1 MSRFPYAGLR
11 PFDRHEVDIFF
22 GRDQQVYELLERLG
36 QTHFLAVLGASGC
49 GKSSLVRTGLLPSLD
64 SGFLTCAGSNWRLA
78 EMRPGNK
85 PFENLSQVLLEALG
99 SAYTA
104 AFHDKTQAMAFLQVA
119 LQRGA
124 GSIGEILRESPLPE
138 KTNLLLLIDQFEE
151 IFRYR
156 ATEQATAFVWLLLE
170 SCRLPNVY
178 VIITMRSDFL
188 SDCSHFLGLPEVINQ
203 GLYLTPRLSREQ
215 LRDAIELPAIV
226 FNSRVDAALCNRLL
240 NDVGNNPD
248 QLPLLQHV
256 LMQMWR
262 LEKGKSLSLEHYAQI
277 GGLENALS
285 NHVET
290 IFNRL
295 TANQQRLA
303 EVLFRSLCERGDTQC
318 DIRRPVRLDEVAA
331 LAEVECSKVIE
342 VIDEF
347 RKEGRS
353 FLTPSYPQPLLAESM
368 IDISHE
374 SLIRQWWRLKEWVTE
389 ESKSATIYQRLEKN
403 ALLWHNNEH
412 GFYRTPELEN
422 ALSWQQTQNPT
433 PLWARRYG
441 QHFDLAMSFLKQS
454 FQEQQKKIAEQQTL
468 LQAEQARK
476 FKQVRSIAFATGCGL
491 LVMSLLAG
499 WAWWE
504 RHNARLQ
511 TQQIIQLE
519 TQHITELFQALL
531 VHAGLLAKS
540 EDYAGAKQVLE
551 KTLILDA
558 KLDANVAARQV
569 HARNLLSSFVQM
581 LGAGAE
587 QIYNTAG
594 YPLFS
599 VAVSPDGKLLA
610 SAGENGALV
619 IFEVKTGKLLQRLA
633 EQSNHTG
640 ETQDT
645 TVRHVRFTVK
655 RVLFTPQGDK
665 LLSTADDRKLII
677 WQRQQNSFIQQT
689 IWTSPEKIVAL
700 AMSPDGKTL
709 AIGTANNQITLSD
722 IATNQ
727 IIRTLTKH
735 TASIAANGLTFN
747 ATGDYLA
754 SAFYDNTAIIWRVA
768 TGEMLHILKGHTSS
782 ILSVAFSPDGTQ
794 LATGSDDKTIR
805 LWDIASETSQAFVGH
820 QKGILALHFVGNGE
834 QLVSASIDRD
844 IRIWD
849 SRSGVTLRFL
859 QEHNAAVSAL
869 TSYAGHLFSASKDG
883 TLRRWA
889 LTLPYQQSISVANE
903 PVSAAISPDLQHV
916 AVGFQNGALHLY
928 DSSTGH
934 PRWEKNQAHN
944 TLVTRLTFNK
954 EGNLLASASADSTAK
969 IWQFNPALPTN
980 LLSEQKTLSGHT
992 DTVNAVTFSPDSS
1005 TVATASDDGSIGLF
1019 PLQGQKSPVF
1029 ITPAHNGNVSSVSFS
1044 KTGQQLLSG
1053 GRDIKLWSLQP
1064 KPLLLKSFPKASSF
1078 FWSTLSPDSHYTAS
1092 VGRDQVIE
1100 IYNIE
1105 SGQLKYVLDGHQ
1117 QAVFKSIFS
1126 PDSLQLASVGDTSI
1140 RFWNL
1145 DKGNALFT
1153 LRLPTKDVWP
1163 APIWDFD
1170 FRCADGQ
1177 CLVAAPLV
1185 NKTLVL
1191 YHLFYDKQWSKEQ
1204 ADDIQGNLSL
1214 WQSYLKLV
1222 TTLHRQKAVDASL
1235 QAQREADVIG
1245 EVLMYAN
1252 PYNVTIQRLALHNF
1266 LQQAE
1271 LHKSLPDLPAALTA
1285 YEKAIAVSEFLLKQS
1300 PSDLQSQAEI
1310 FAAFSEGAACLEQ
1323 SQQPAQANLLYQR
1336 LFALPLNFVHLL
1348 IERIAVAEK
1357 QGATDI
1363 ANQDVQ
1369 SVLQRVNKTDA
1380 EELHNVGYALARLTS
1395 RYNEAYPLL
1404 QQALRLR
1411 PENATTLDSIGWL
1424 LHKMG
1429 KNQESLSYLLQAKK
1443 QLPNPEQDPAELAW
1457 HLTEVLWELDRK
1469 TEARAVLLEA
1479 LQTYPDAHVLQ
1490 DIAKKLQ
1497 IPPAPL

>member
-11 PFDRHEVDIFF
+11 PFDRDEVDIFF

-104 AFHDKTQAMAFLQVA
+104 AFHDKTQALAFLQVA

-138 KTNLLLLIDQFEE
+138 NTNLLLLIDQFEE

-178 VIITMRSDFL
+178 VTITMRSDFL
-188 SDCSHFLGLPEVINQ
+188 SDCSHFLGLPEAINQ

-277 GGLENALS
+277 GGLKNALS

-303 EVLFRSLCERGDTQC
+303 EVLFRSLCERGDSQC

-331 LAEVECSKVIE
+331 LAEVECSKIIE

-389 ESKSATIYQRLEKN
+389 ESKSATLYQRLEKN

-491 LVMSLLAG
+491 LVMSLLAI
-499 WAWWE
+499 WALRE
-504 RHNARLQ
+504 QHNARLQ
-511 TQQIIQLE
+511 TQQTIQVE
-519 TQHITELFQALL
+519 KQHITDLFQAWLI
-531 VHAGLLAKS
+531 HAGLLAKS
-540 EDYAGAKQVLE
+540 EDYARAKFVLE
-551 KTLILDA
+551 KTQFLDA
-558 KLDANVAARQV
+558 KVATRQI
-569 HARNLLSSFVQM
+569 HARNLLSSFVQIV
-581 LGAGAE
+581 GAGAE
-587 QIYNTAG
+587 QIYSNAG
-594 YPLFS
+594 YPLTT
-599 VAVSPDGKLLA
+599 VAVSPDGQWLA
-610 SAGENGALV
+610 AAGEHGTVV
-619 IFEVKTGKLLQRLA
+619 IFEVKTGKLLQRL
-633 EQSNHTG
+633 SGHTIDG
-640 ETQDT
+640 ETQET
-645 TVRHVRFTVK
+645 TVSGI
-655 RVLFTPQGDK
+655 LFTPQGDK
-665 LLSTADDRKLII
+665 LISAGNDKKLII
-677 WQRQQNSFIQQT
+677 WQRKQTGFVQQALWPFA
-689 IWTSPEKIVAL
+689 EKIKAIAL
-700 AMSPDGKTL
+700 SPDGQTL
-709 AIGTANNQITLSD
+709 ATGTQDNQITLWNL
-722 IATNQ
+722 ATNQ
-727 IIRTLTKH
+727 PIAILTKH
-735 TASIAANGLTFN
+735 IASKQTVSIAANGLTFN

-754 SAFYDNTAIIWRVA
+754 SAYDNTAIIWQVT
-768 TGEMLHILKGHTSS
+768 TGEILHVLKGHTSS
-782 ILSVAFSPDGTQ
+782 VSSVAFSPDSNL

-805 LWDIASETSQAFVGH
+805 LWNIANETSQAFVGH
-820 QKGILALHFVGNGE
+820 QKGILALHFIGNGE
-834 QLVSASIDRD
+834 QLVSAGVDRD
-844 IRIWD
+844 IRVWD
-849 SRSGVTLRFL
+849 SHSGVTMRFL
-859 QEHNAAVSAL
+859 QGHNAGVLGLA
-869 TSYAGHLFSASKDG
+869 SYGGQLFSASNDG

-889 LTLPYQQSISVANE
+889 LALPYQQSISLPSE
-903 PVSAAISPDLQHV
+903 PVSAAISPNLQQV
-916 AVGFQNGALHLY
+916 VVGFQNGTLQVY
-928 DSSTGH
+928 DSSTGKLS
-934 PRWEKNQAHN
+934 WEKKQAHS
-944 TLVTRLTFNK
+944 TLITRLTFNK
-954 EGNLLASASADSTAK
+954 EGNLLASSSADNSAK
-969 IWQFNPALPTN
+969 IWQFNPALLNTP
-980 LLSEQKTLSGHT
+980 LIEQKTLTGHT
-992 DTVNAVTFSPDSS
+992 DMVHAVAFSPDSS
-1005 TVATASDDGSIGLF
+1005 TVATASYDGSIGLF
-1019 PLQGQKSPVF
+1019 SLQGQKAPVF
-1029 ITPAHNGNVSSVSFS
+1029 IAHAHHDKVTSVSFS
-1044 KTGQQLLSG
+1044 KTGQQLLSSG
-1053 GRDIKLWSLQP
+1053 LEDRATKLWSVQS
-1064 KPLLLKSFPKASSF
+1064 KPRLLKSFPKASDSLL
-1078 FWSTLSPDSHYTAS
+1078 WSTLSPDSHYAAS

-1105 SGQLKYVLDGHQ
+1105 SGQLKYDLDGHQ

-1145 DKGNALFT
+1145 DKGDALFT
-1153 LRLPTKDVWP
+1153 LRLPTEDVNP

-1170 FRCADGQ
+1170 FRCHNGQ

-1185 NKTLVL
+1185 DKKLIL
-1191 YHLFYDKQWSKEQ
+1191 YHLVYEKQGVKEQ
-1204 ADDIQGNLSL
+1204 IDSIQGSVTL
-1214 WQSYLKLV
+1214 WRSYLNLV
-1222 TTLHRQKAVDASL
+1222 TTLRAQNALALSL
-1235 QAQREADVIG
+1235 QAQREADAIG
-1245 EVLMYAN
+1245 EALMYAN
-1252 PYNVTIQRLALHNF
+1252 PYDVTIQQVALHNF
-1266 LQQAE
+1266 LQQAQ
-1271 LHKSLPDLPAALTA
+1271 LRKSLHDLPAALTA
-1285 YEKAIAVSEFLLKQS
+1285 YEKAITVSEFLLKQS
-1300 PSDLQSQAEI
+1300 PSDLPSQADI

-1363 ANQDVQ
+1363 VNQDVQ
-1369 SVLQRVNKTDA
+1369 SVLQRVNKIDA
-1380 EELHNVGYALARLTS
+1380 EELNNVGYALASLTS
-1395 RYNEAYPLL
+1395 RYNEAYSLL

-1429 KNQESLSYLLQAKK
+1429 KNQDSLSYLLQAKK
-1443 QLPNPEQDPAELAW
+1443 QLANHSNQDPAELAW

-1479 LQTYPDAHVLQ
+1479 LQTYPNAHVLQ